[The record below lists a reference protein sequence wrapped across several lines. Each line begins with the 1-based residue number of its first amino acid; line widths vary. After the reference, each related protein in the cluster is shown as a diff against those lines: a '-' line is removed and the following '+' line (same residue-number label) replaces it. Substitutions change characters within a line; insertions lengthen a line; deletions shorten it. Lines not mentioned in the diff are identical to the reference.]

1 MDLLK
6 TDRVLYAYAK
16 PCAGPGWCNTPI
28 IVVVEDK
35 EGVLKDRYIQP
46 EEQTDVMRRIFN
58 VSSELHSLM
67 IDECKKL
74 QEPKKRGA
82 KK

>member
-6 TDRVLYAYAK
+6 TDKVLYAYAK
-16 PCAGPGWCNTPI
+16 PSNGPGWFNTPV

-35 EGVLKDRYIQP
+35 DGFTKERYLQP
-46 EEQTDVMRRIFN
+46 REQTEMMRSLYN
-58 VSSELHSLM
+58 VSFEVFNLM
-67 IDECKKL
+67 LNECKKL